1 MANSPAHKLGEYI
14 GWFLENMMIKK
25 IEPIASNYGLYTDH
39 EHSRKARNGNKKVRW
54 NDDIGNHHDLDIVLE
69 KHGTEEQ
76 FGIPIVFIEM
86 AWRRYTKHSKNK
98 AQEISDS
105 VRAVIRNNAT
115 YAPFYAVV
123 LAGTFTANSIKQLK
137 SEGFSVLYFN
147 YNIVKEA
154 FSSITNINIS
164 TDEKTTENKIQ
175 EIYNLLNKLSD
186 EQIEK
191 VENKLIAL
199 NKNEY
204 DKFISELT
212 TSINRKTA
220 KIFISTNFRTS
231 NNFVKLTDAIN
242 FLEKINDQD
251 EYNKASFY
259 QFRVEILFDNN
270 ESVTGNFYNASKA
283 ISFLKLN
290 I

>member
-25 IEPIASNYGLYTDH
+25 IKPIASNYGLYTDH

-69 KHGTEEQ
+69 KNGTEEQ

-105 VRAVIRNNAT
+105 VRAVIRNNAN

-147 YNIVKEA
+147 YNMVKEA

-175 EIYNLLNKLSD
+175 EIYNLLNELSPT
-186 EQIEK
+186 QIKK

-242 FLEKINDQD
+242 FLEQISEQD

-259 QFRVEILFDNN
+259 QFRVEIFFDNN